1 MRKKEIC
8 IFIFILIIH
17 LHLFPQQAKIEQT
30 KGILQD
36 QKERHIAFSEIK
48 KFAPEQKISVKRL
61 TKLLIN
67 KDRVF
72 ILDRTQSKIFVFDT
86 QSSYLY
92 SIGRPGQGPG
102 DLEYPDA
109 FSISHH
115 GLVFIH

>member
-1 MRKKEIC
+1 MRMKKIRIL
-8 IFIFILIIH
+8 IFISIIH
-17 LHLFPQQAKIEQT
+17 IHLFSQHEKIEQT

-48 KFAPEQKISVKRL
+48 KFAPEHKISIRRL

-72 ILDRTQSKIFVFDT
+72 ILDRTQSKIFVFDM
-86 QSSYLY
+86 QSGYLY

-102 DLEYPDA
+102 DLEYPED
-109 FSISHH
+109 FIISNHD
-115 GLVFIH
+115 LVY